1 MQLSELK
8 KLTME
13 QLIIV
18 AGRVEFHMREVN
30 NTDDYNDD
38 EVVWLAT
45 YKLITDPIMQRV
57 SNFAIYNF
65 PPLKLLIKKN
75 LREYIVYF
83 TNNPTPNISV

>member
-1 MQLSELK
+1 MHTRELNN
-8 KLTME
+8 LTME

-18 AGRVEFHMREVN
+18 AGRVKFHMREVN
-30 NTDDYNDD
+30 NTDEYNDE

-45 YKLITDPIMQRV
+45 NKLITDPVMQRV

-83 TNNPTPNISV
+83 TNTPNPNISV